1 VTERPQTA
9 SNAADRSILLALA
22 LVAVLATLEQT
33 AMPFNTDASCLLTFT
48 QRMLHG
54 ERLYRD
60 LLEINSPLIFWF
72 NIPAA
77 RSDGGEP

>member
-1 VTERPQTA
+1 VRLSRDGEPVRG
-9 SNAADRSILLALA
+9 ADRSILSALA

-33 AMPFNTDASCLLTFT
+33 AMPFNADASCLLTFT
-48 QRMLHG
+48 QRMLHR

-60 LLEINSPLIFWF
+60 LLEINLPLIFWF

-77 RSDGGEP
+77 C